1 MIYSQITMKN
11 IILSGVRPSG
21 RPHIG
26 NYFGAMRQFVEMQN
40 EHTDAAKF
48 FMVADLHTLDANKGE
63 NMRQASL
70 DIILDYLAIGIDP
83 KKSTLFIQS
92 SVPAH
97 SELAMIFSYLMTVPY
112 LMRGHLYKDAEA
124 KGKEVLAGTFLYP
137 VLMAADILLYGTT
150 HVPVGIDNKQHVEIA
165 RDAVRKFNHEY
176 GEYFVE
182 PKEILIEDSQL
193 VPGIDGKKMSKS
205 YGNTI
210 PLFSTRGE
218 IQKLVMSIVTDS
230 GSDVPTHVYN
240 IHKLLRTEAELAP
253 IYEMHKGKYKAL
265 KETLIEDLDAFIK
278 PMRERREKLAKNM
291 KAILKVVEKGN
302 KNANKV
308 ALKRIREIKKLCGL
322 SA

>member
-1 MIYSQITMKN
+1 MKT

-40 EHTDAAKF
+40 EQKDASKF

-63 NMRQASL
+63 AMRQASL

-83 KKSTLFIQS
+83 KKSTLFVQS

-124 KGKEVLAGTFLYP
+124 KGKEVSAGTFLYP

-165 RDAVRKFNHEY
+165 RDAARKFNHEY

-182 PKEILIEDSQL
+182 PKEILNADAQL
-193 VPGIDGKKMSKS
+193 VSGVDGKKMSKS

-210 PLFSTRGE
+210 PLFSTREE

-230 GSDVPTHVYN
+230 GTDVPIHVYN
-240 IHKLLRTEAELAP
+240 IHKLLKTEAELAP
-253 IYEMHKGKYKAL
+253 IYEMYKGKYKAL
-265 KETLIEDLDAFIK
+265 KEALIEDLDAFIK
-278 PMRERREKLAKNM
+278 PMRERREKLAKDM
-291 KAILKVVEKGN
+291 KSIMKVVTKGN
-302 KNANKV
+302 EQANKV
-308 ALKRIREIKKLCGL
+308 ALKRISEIKKLCGL

>member
-1 MIYSQITMKN
+1 MKTT
-11 IILSGVRPSG
+11 ILSGIRPSG

-26 NYFGAMRQFVEMQN
+26 NYFGAMKQFVDMQHA
-40 EHTDAAKF
+40 HTDAIKF

-63 NMRQASL
+63 AMRQASL

-83 KKSTLFIQS
+83 KQSTLFIQS
-92 SVPAH
+92 AIPAH

-165 RDAVRKFNHEY
+165 RDAARKFNHEY

-182 PKEILIEDSQL
+182 PKEILIDEVQL
-193 VPGIDGKKMSKS
+193 VPGVDGRKMSKS

-210 PLFSTRGE
+210 PLFSTREE
-218 IQKLVMSIVTDS
+218 IQKAVMSIVTDS
-230 GSDVPTHVYN
+230 GTDIPVHVYN
-240 IHKLLRTEAELAP
+240 IHKLLKTEAELALL
-253 IYEMHKGKYKAL
+253 YEEHKGKYKAL
-265 KETLIEDLDAFIK
+265 KEALIEDLDAFIK
-278 PMRERREKLAKNM
+278 PMREKRERIAKDM
-291 KAILKVVEKGN
+291 DYVLQVIAEGN
-302 KNANKV
+302 AQAHKV
-308 ALKRIREIKKLCGL
+308 ADVRIVEIKKLCGL
-322 SA
+322 HI

>member
-1 MIYSQITMKN
+1 MKN
-11 IILSGVRPSG
+11 IILSGIRPSG

-40 EHTDAAKF
+40 EHPNAAKF

-63 NMRQASL
+63 AMRQASL

-165 RDAVRKFNHEY
+165 RDAARKFNHEY

-182 PKEILIEDSQL
+182 PKEILIKDLQL

-210 PLFSTRGE
+210 PLFSTREE

-230 GSDVPTHVYN
+230 CSDVPTHVYN
-240 IHKLLRTEAELAP
+240 IHKLLKTEEELAP
-253 IYEMHKGKYKAL
+253 VYEMHKGKYKAL
-265 KETLIEDLDAFIK
+265 KEALIEDLDAFIK
-278 PMRERREKLAKNM
+278 PMRERREKLAKDI
-291 KAILKVVEKGN
+291 KSILKIVEKGN
-302 KNANKV
+302 KGANKV
-308 ALKRIREIKKLCGL
+308 AAKRIKEIKKLCGL

>member
-1 MIYSQITMKN
+1 MKN
-11 IILSGVRPSG
+11 IILSGIRPSG

-48 FMVADLHTLDANKGE
+48 FMVADLHTLDANKGDAL
-63 NMRQASL
+63 RQASL

-165 RDAVRKFNHEY
+165 RDAVRKFNYEY

-182 PKEILIEDSQL
+182 PKEILIADAQL
-193 VPGIDGKKMSKS
+193 VPGVDGKKMSKS

-210 PLFSTRGE
+210 PLFSTREE
-218 IQKLVMSIVTDS
+218 IHKLVMSIVTDS
-230 GSDVPTHVYN
+230 GTDIPIHVYN
-240 IHKLLRTEAELAP
+240 IHKLLKTEKELAP

-265 KETLIEDLDAFIK
+265 KETLVEDLDAFIK
-278 PMRERREKLAKNM
+278 PMRERREKLVQDM
-291 KAILKVVEKGN
+291 KAVMNVIEVGN
-302 KNANKV
+302 EQANKV

-322 SA
+322 SV